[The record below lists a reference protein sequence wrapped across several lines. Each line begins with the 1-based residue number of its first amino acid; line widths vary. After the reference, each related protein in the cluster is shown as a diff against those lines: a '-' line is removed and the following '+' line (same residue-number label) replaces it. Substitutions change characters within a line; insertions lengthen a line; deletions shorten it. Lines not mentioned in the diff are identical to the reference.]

1 MNKGGIRR
9 RRDPEGRMPLTAH
22 LRELRNRVLLSLA
35 GIAVGAI
42 VGWII
47 FDPISDAM
55 TRPLELINEGG
66 GHAELNFGTVGMGF
80 DLRLKLAVFIG
91 VFISSPWWLLQ
102 MWLFIAP
109 ALQRREKIHA
119 LGFSFAGALFFI
131 GGAIFGWWII
141 PRAVMI
147 LTGFAPD
154 FAVNL
159 FDARAYYRFFIQ
171 ILFAFGVSFLLPVV
185 MVAVN
190 FIGLIRGK
198 TFIRGWR
205 WAVVG
210 CAIFAALVNPLPDA
224 WSMLGITGPMILMY
238 FAAAGLSMLHDRRKD
253 KKRQAELEHLLEEPA

>member
-1 MNKGGIRR
+1 
-9 RRDPEGRMPLTAH
+9 MPLTAH

-131 GGAIFGWWII
+131 
-141 PRAVMI
+141 
-147 LTGFAPD
+147 
-154 FAVNL
+154 
-159 FDARAYYRFFIQ
+159 
-171 ILFAFGVSFLLPVV
+171 
-185 MVAVN
+185 N
-190 FIGLIRGK
+190 FNGLIRGK

-253 KKRQAELEHLLEEPA
+253 KKRQAELEHLLEQPA